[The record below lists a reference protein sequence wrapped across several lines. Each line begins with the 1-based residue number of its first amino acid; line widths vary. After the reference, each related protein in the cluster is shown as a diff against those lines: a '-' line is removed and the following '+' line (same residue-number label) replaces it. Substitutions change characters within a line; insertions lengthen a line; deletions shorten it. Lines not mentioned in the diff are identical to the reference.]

1 MVEPQI
7 SPQIKVSSFSN
18 LDYSYY
24 VQSYEFNR
32 KYDNE
37 YKDYLAIDNVICID
51 FDENTSKF
59 KPWESSSSSTVW
71 EIEKG
76 YGIEAYLASNISYG
90 QLVFVKKNELPI
102 LLIIDA
108 SLQKAAQRIKNNKK
122 NTKNKNL
129 NAAIDKLLNKFDLSE
144 DELIKF
150 IKNR

>member
-59 KPWESSSSSTVW
+59 KPLESSSSSTVW